1 MAASSFSPPRPLPA
15 WRAGAGWFRSRSWS
29 LPRPLRVFFP
39 WLVVALVLTAALV
52 APEQPEQLAA
62 LCERHNG
69 PAACRV
75 W

>member
-1 MAASSFSPPRPLPA
+1 MASSCFSTSRPLPA
-15 WRAGAGWFRSRSWS
+15 S
-29 LPRPLRVFFP
+29 LPRPGQARPWSFP
-39 WLVVALVLTAALV
+39 HAVGALPLVVVALVLTAALV

-62 LCERHNG
+62 HCERHNG

>member
-1 MAASSFSPPRPLPA
+1 MAASCFSTPRLLPA
-15 WRAGAGWFRSRSWS
+15 SLGRPGRVRAWS
-29 LPRPLRVFFP
+29 LPRALGALPL
-39 WLVVALVLTAALV
+39 LVGALVLTAALV

-62 LCERHNG
+62 VCERHNG

>member
-1 MAASSFSPPRPLPA
+1 MAASSFSPPRLLSAGQVRPD
-15 WRAGAGWFRSRSWS
+15 RARPWSWS
-29 LPRPLRVFFP
+29 LPRSLGALP

-62 LCERHNG
+62 LCQRHSG

>member
-1 MAASSFSPPRPLPA
+1 MAASCFSTPRLLPTRLVRPARGRPWSFPHAVAALPL
-15 WRAGAGWFRSRSWS
+15 
-29 LPRPLRVFFP
+29 
-39 WLVVALVLTAALV
+39 LVVALVLAAALV

-62 LCERHNG
+62 ICERHNG

>member
-1 MAASSFSPPRPLPA
+1 MASSCFSASRLLPA
-15 WRAGAGWFRSRSWS
+15 S
-29 LPRPLRVFFP
+29 LPRPGQVRLWSFP
-39 WLVVALVLTAALV
+39 RALGALPLVVVALVLTAALV
-52 APEQPEQLAA
+52 APEQPAQLAA

>member
-1 MAASSFSPPRPLPA
+1 MAASSFSPPRLLPA
-15 WRAGAGWFRSRSWS
+15 GPVVRPGRARSWS
-29 LPRPLRVFFP
+29 LPRSLGALP
-39 WLVVALVLTAALV
+39 WLVVALVLMAALV

>member
-1 MAASSFSPPRPLPA
+1 MAASSFSPPRLLPA
-15 WRAGAGWFRSRSWS
+15 GPVRPGRPRSWS
-29 LPRPLRVFFP
+29 LPRSLGALP

>member
-1 MAASSFSPPRPLPA
+1 MGALPL
-15 WRAGAGWFRSRSWS
+15 
-29 LPRPLRVFFP
+29 
-39 WLVVALVLTAALV
+39 LVVALVLTAALV

-62 LCERHNG
+62 VCERHNG

>member
-1 MAASSFSPPRPLPA
+1 MAASSFSPPRLLPA
-15 WRAGAGWFRSRSWS
+15 GQVRPVRARSWS
-29 LPRPLRVFFP
+29 CSLPRSLGALP